1 MTEEN
6 SFVARVAAAA
16 RSGYRR
22 LSDRPQEGLPINQ
35 ARLKDV
41 PFFSSMSEQD
51 LAAVAQ
57 QTDEISAAAG
67 MVLAREGDLG
77 NEFFLIE
84 SGTAE
89 VTRGGAPVA
98 KLGAG
103 DFFGEIALIREERRT
118 ATVTATSPMVLTVM
132 TGSSFRSL
140 DSSRPEISEA
150 VSKALAERK

>member
-1 MTEEN
+1 M
-6 SFVARVAAAA
+6 
-16 RSGYRR
+16 
-22 LSDRPQEGLPINQ
+22 NQ

-41 PFFSSMSEQD
+41 PFFSSMSERD

-57 QTDEISAAAG
+57 KTDTVSVVAG
-67 MVLAREGDLG
+67 TVLAREGALG
-77 NEFFLIE
+77 DEFFVIE

-118 ATVTATSPMVLTVM
+118 ATVTATSPMVLIVM
-132 TGSSFRSL
+132 TGSTFRSL
-140 DSSRPEISEA
+140 DRSTAEIRET
-150 VSKALAERK
+150 VSKALAERPTSVS

>member
-1 MTEEN
+1 M
-6 SFVARVAAAA
+6 
-16 RSGYRR
+16 
-22 LSDRPQEGLPINQ
+22 DP

-51 LAAVAQ
+51 LAAVADQ
-57 QTDEISAAAG
+57 ADETSVVAG
-67 MVLAREGDLG
+67 TVLAREGDLG
-77 NEFFLIE
+77 DEFFVIE

-118 ATVTATSPMVLTVM
+118 ATVTATSPMVLIVM

-140 DSSRPEISEA
+140 DRSTPEVRET
-150 VSKALAERK
+150 VSKALAERPTSVT

>member
-1 MTEEN
+1 M
-6 SFVARVAAAA
+6 
-16 RSGYRR
+16 
-22 LSDRPQEGLPINQ
+22 DQ

-51 LAAVAQ
+51 LAAVAEQ
-57 QTDEISAAAG
+57 IDETSVAAG
-67 MVLAREGDLG
+67 TVLAREGELG
-77 NEFFLIE
+77 DEFFVVE

-103 DFFGEIALIREERRT
+103 DFVGEVALIREERRT
-118 ATVTATSPMVLTVM
+118 ATVTATSPMALIVM

-140 DSSRPEISEA
+140 DRLAPEVRET
-150 VSKALAERK
+150 VSKALAKRPTSVS

>member
-1 MTEEN
+1 M
-6 SFVARVAAAA
+6 
-16 RSGYRR
+16 
-22 LSDRPQEGLPINQ
+22 NQ

-57 QTDEISAAAG
+57 QIDEISVAAG
-67 MVLAREGDLG
+67 RVLAREGDLG
-77 NEFFLIE
+77 EEFFVIE

-103 DFFGEIALIREERRT
+103 DFFGEIALIREDRRT
-118 ATVTATSPMVLTVM
+118 ATVTATSPMVLIVM
-132 TGSSFRSL
+132 RGSSFRAL
-140 DSSRPEISEA
+140 DCSIPELRETVSR
-150 VSKALAERK
+150 ALAERRAPVS

>member
-1 MTEEN
+1 
-6 SFVARVAAAA
+6 V
-16 RSGYRR
+16 
-22 LSDRPQEGLPINQ
+22 NQ

-57 QTDEISAAAG
+57 QTDEISVAAG
-67 MVLAREGDLG
+67 TVVAREGDLG
-77 NEFFLIE
+77 DQFFVIE

-89 VTRGGAPVA
+89 VTRDGAPVA

-118 ATVTATSPMVLTVM
+118 ATVTASSPTVLIVM

-140 DSSRPEISEA
+140 DSSTPEVREA
-150 VSKALAERK
+150 VSRALVERRGSVS

>member
-1 MTEEN
+1 
-6 SFVARVAAAA
+6 
-16 RSGYRR
+16 
-22 LSDRPQEGLPINQ
+22 
-35 ARLKDV
+35 LKDV

-57 QTDEISAAAG
+57 QTDAISAAAG
-67 MVLAREGDLG
+67 TVLAYEGDLG
-77 NEFFLIE
+77 DEFFLIE

-89 VTRGGAPVA
+89 VTRDGEPVA

-118 ATVTATSPMVLTVM
+118 ATVTATSPMVLIVM

-140 DSSRPEISEA
+140 DSSRPEIRET

>member
-1 MTEEN
+1 M
-6 SFVARVAAAA
+6 
-16 RSGYRR
+16 
-22 LSDRPQEGLPINQ
+22 NQ

-41 PFFSSMSEQD
+41 PFFSSISEQD
-51 LAAVAQ
+51 LAAVAE
-57 QTDEISAAAG
+57 QTDETRVAPG
-67 MVLAREGDLG
+67 TVLAREGELG
-77 NEFFLIE
+77 DEFFVIE

-118 ATVTATSPMVLTVM
+118 ATVTATSPMVLIVM

-140 DSSRPEISEA
+140 DSSTPEVRET
-150 VSKALAERK
+150 VSRTLAERPTSVS

>member
-1 MTEEN
+1 M
-6 SFVARVAAAA
+6 
-16 RSGYRR
+16 
-22 LSDRPQEGLPINQ
+22 NQ

-57 QTDEISAAAG
+57 RADEISVEAG
-67 MVLAREGDLG
+67 TALTREGDLG
-77 NEFFLIE
+77 EEFFVIE

-103 DFFGEIALIREERRT
+103 DFSAR
-118 ATVTATSPMVLTVM
+118 
-132 TGSSFRSL
+132 
-140 DSSRPEISEA
+140 
-150 VSKALAERK
+150 

>member
-1 MTEEN
+1 VN
-6 SFVARVAAAA
+6 
-16 RSGYRR
+16 
-22 LSDRPQEGLPINQ
+22 I

-51 LAAVAQ
+51 LAAVAEQ
-57 QTDEISAAAG
+57 ADELSVTAG
-67 MVLAREGDLG
+67 SVLAREGDVG
-77 NEFFLIE
+77 DRFFVIE

-118 ATVTATSPMVLTVM
+118 ATVTAASPMVLIVM

-140 DSSRPEISEA
+140 DSSIPELRET
-150 VSKALAERK
+150 VSKALAER

>member
-1 MTEEN
+1 M
-6 SFVARVAAAA
+6 
-16 RSGYRR
+16 
-22 LSDRPQEGLPINQ
+22 DQ

-41 PFFSSMSEQD
+41 PFFSSMSDED

-57 QTDEISAAAG
+57 QTDEISVAAG
-67 MVLAREGDLG
+67 RVLAREGDLG
-77 NEFFLIE
+77 EEFFVIE

-118 ATVTATSPMVLTVM
+118 ATVTATSPMVLIVM

-140 DSSRPEISEA
+140 DISIPELRET
-150 VSKALAERK
+150 VSKALAERRTPVS

>member
-1 MTEEN
+1 M
-6 SFVARVAAAA
+6 
-16 RSGYRR
+16 
-22 LSDRPQEGLPINQ
+22 DP
-35 ARLKDV
+35 ARLNDV

-51 LAAVAQ
+51 LAAVARQ
-57 QTDEISAAAG
+57 ADEMSVAAG
-67 MVLAREGDLG
+67 SVLAREGELG
-77 NEFFLIE
+77 DEFFVIE

-118 ATVTATSPMVLTVM
+118 ATVTATSPMVLIVM

-140 DSSRPEISEA
+140 DRSRPEIRET
-150 VSKALAERK
+150 VSKALAERRASVSR